1 MSEKDGGKV
10 MAKSD
15 RYFEIIQLL
24 RQAKRPLLAREL
36 AEELEVSRRTIYRD
50 IATLQARQ
58 TPILGEPGVGYVMRK
73 GYDLPPINFDVD
85 EAEAVSIGLNM
96 VARTGDTD
104 LWRSARKAARKL
116 NEAAPGTKR
125 LVASSWGIDA
135 TPAIDMAML
144 RLAIRQET
152 KLRLI
157 YQDAAEARTERN
169 VWPIVLIYY
178 VDTAMLVG
186 WCELRHAIRH
196 FRLDRVISSKFLADG
211 FQGEGE
217 VLIAEWE
224 ATHKNETVTTRK
236 F

>member
-1 MSEKDGGKV
+1 

-24 RQAKRPLLAREL
+24 RQAKRPLLARDM

-58 TPILGEPGVGYVMRK
+58 TPIVGEPGVGYVMRK
-73 GYDLPPINFDVD
+73 GYDLPPINFDTE

-96 VARTGDTD
+96 VARTGDVE

-116 NEAAPGTKR
+116 NEAAPGTRR

-135 TPAIDMAML
+135 APAIDMAQL
-144 RLAIRQET
+144 RQAIRQET
-152 KLRLI
+152 KVSLTYR
-157 YQDAAEARTERN
+157 DVSEAETERN
-169 VWPIVLIYY
+169 VWPLVLIYY

-186 WCELRHAIRH
+186 WCELRSALRH
-196 FRLDRVISSKFLADG
+196 FRLDRVLNSRFLSDT
-211 FQGEGE
+211 FQGDGE
-217 VLIAEWE
+217 ALIAEWE
-224 ATHKNETVTTRK
+224 ATQKDDTVWTK
-236 F
+236 DL